1 MPGSSSDLAGES
13 PAGPVTGTVLIVED
27 DPMVRGLL
35 AAVVE
40 HGGHRVATAA
50 NGKEALEY
58 LEAGHPASVILLDL
72 MMPVMSGWEFREVQ
86 KRHSSYE
93 SVPLVIVSGLVEDA
107 DVRKMNAAAYL
118 RKPVAVPELLST
130 VKQLGCR

>member
-1 MPGSSSDLAGES
+1 MTGPISDAPGEAG
-13 PAGPVTGTVLIVED
+13 AGPPTATVLIVED
-27 DPMVRGLL
+27 DPTVRELL

-40 HGGHRVATAA
+40 DGGFQVATAA

-58 LEAGHPASVILLDL
+58 LEAGRPASVILLDL

-93 SVPLVIVSGLVEDA
+93 SIPLVIVSGMIEDA
-107 DVRKMNAAAYL
+107 DVRKMNAAAFL
-118 RKPVAVPELLST
+118 QKPVAVPELLST
-130 VKQLGCR
+130 MKQLGRR